1 MMTNK
6 PAYSIGKVEEGHK
19 AALIKIDEGRFEN
32 SVFSYENLQILPV
45 EGNPDVRDVKYDL
58 QVECLFID
66 GIEQT
71 QEVEGTP
78 EIVEFYNTVSNPI
91 LYDLMTIMARGDEL
105 EQHASTK
112 EITLN

>member
-1 MMTNK
+1 MMTNTPK
-6 PAYSIGKVEEGHK
+6 YSIGKVEDGHT
-19 AALIKIDEGRFEN
+19 AALIKVDEGRFQN
-32 SVFSYENLQILPV
+32 SVYSYENLQIQEV
-45 EGNPDVRDVKYDL
+45 ENDPEVRDVKYDL

-71 QEVEGTP
+71 QEVESKP

-105 EQHASTK
+105 EQHAST
-112 EITLN
+112 EETN